1 MRLRDPMPE
10 LEGATEWFNSHG
22 VKRKDLIGRNKPAL
36 IHFWS
41 ISCDLCKDS
50 MPQINELRD
59 HLKNDLH
66 VIAVHMPR
74 SKKDMDLDE
83 IRKAANKHNIAQPIF
98 IDNSHHLTNA
108 FRVKY
113 VPAYYVF
120 DADGKLRHSQSG
132 GGGMTMLRKRLSR
145 IIDN

>member
-10 LEGATEWFNSHG
+10 FDGATDWLNSRG
-22 VKRKDLIGRNKPAL
+22 AKRRDLIEGNKPAL

-41 ISCDLCKDS
+41 ISCDLCKES

-59 HLKNDLH
+59 QLKNDLH

-74 SKKDMDLDE
+74 SKKDMDLDAIKE
-83 IRKAANKHNIAQPIF
+83 AAKGFKITQPIF
-98 IDNSHHLTNA
+98 IDNAHKLTNA
-108 FRVKY
+108 FNVKY

-145 IIDN
+145 VLDN